1 MAQPRKPSP
10 RAIAF
15 QQPQTAIEGLLQARV
30 ERLFDSNARL
40 TGALVKLRDFYL
52 AGVPYTAAAD
62 ILDEVEIAISSAEKA
77 QDLD

>member
-1 MAQPRKPSP
+1 VRKH

-15 QQPQTAIEGLLQARV
+15 RDAQSAIEGLLQARV

-40 TGALVKLRDFYL
+40 TGALAKLRDFYL
-52 AGVPYTAAAD
+52 AGVPPSAAAD
-62 ILDEVEIAISSAEKA
+62 IIEEVETAIASAEKA